1 MASGVMASGVSGVVW
16 DRDSGA
22 ESICSPDNQPI
33 LVRALHAFR
42 GANNDELCFAKDD
55 VIVVRLG

>member
-1 MASGVMASGVSGVVW
+1 MASGVSGVVW